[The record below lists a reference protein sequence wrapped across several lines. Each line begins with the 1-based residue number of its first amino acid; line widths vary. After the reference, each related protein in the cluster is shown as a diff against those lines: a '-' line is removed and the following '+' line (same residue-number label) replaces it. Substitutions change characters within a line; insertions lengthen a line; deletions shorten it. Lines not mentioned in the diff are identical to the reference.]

1 MDEATS
7 PELRL
12 NLQAFFNVGAGLVAS
27 STTNTRT
34 FTFSEIAEKIQMSKK
49 VALVTGGGRG
59 IGFGI
64 CEKLAAD
71 GFNLVLSGRSDAS
84 KVADAVAKLEG
95 MGAEVLYCSG
105 DVSSAEDRAA
115 MLVEIK
121 DRFGRLDVLI
131 NNAGVAPKERADILE
146 ATEDSYEW
154 IMKINLQGPYFLT
167 QACANWMIQ
176 QKKADDSF
184 DGCIVNIGSISATV
198 VSPNRGDYCISKAG
212 LGMMNS
218 LFAARLGEFAIP
230 VYEIRPGIIK
240 TDMTSGVTEKYDNL
254 IYNTELLVEKRW
266 GLPEDIAKLAAAMA
280 RGDMPYASGQA
291 IYVDGGLTMNRL

>member
-1 MDEATS
+1 
-7 PELRL
+7 
-12 NLQAFFNVGAGLVAS
+12 
-27 STTNTRT
+27 
-34 FTFSEIAEKIQMSKK
+34 MSKK

-71 GFNLVLSGRSDAS
+71 GFDLVLSGRSEAS
-84 KVADAVAKLEG
+84 KVSDAVSTLQG

-105 DVSSAEDRAA
+105 DVSSAKDRAA
-115 MLVEIK
+115 LLEQIR
-121 DRFGRLDVLI
+121 DRFGRLDVLV
-131 NNAGVAPKERADILE
+131 NNAGVAPKIRADILE
-146 ATEDSYEW
+146 ATQESYEW

-167 QACANWMIQ
+167 QACANWMIA
-176 QKKADDSF
+176 QKRADDSLEA
-184 DGCIVNIGSISATV
+184 CIINIGSISATV

-240 TDMTSGVTEKYDNL
+240 TEMTAGVTEKYDNL
-254 IYNTELLVEKRW
+254 ILNTELLVEKRW
-266 GLPEDIAKLAAAMA
+266 GMPEDIGKLAAAIA
-280 RGDMPYASGQA
+280 RGDMPYASGQV
-291 IYVDGGLTMNRL
+291 IYVDGGLTMKRL

>member
-1 MDEATS
+1 M
-7 PELRL
+7 
-12 NLQAFFNVGAGLVAS
+12 
-27 STTNTRT
+27 
-34 FTFSEIAEKIQMSKK
+34 KK

-84 KVADAVAKLEG
+84 KVADSVAALEK

-115 MLVEIK
+115 MLTDIK
-121 DRFGRLDVLI
+121 ARFGRLDVLV
-131 NNAGVAPKERADILE
+131 NNAGVAPKVRADILE
-146 ATEDSYEW
+146 ADEDSFEW

-167 QACANWMIQ
+167 QAVANWMVE
-176 QKKADDSF
+176 QKKADDTF
-184 DGCIVNIGSISATV
+184 GGCIVNVGSISATV
-198 VSPNRGDYCISKAG
+198 VSPNRGDYCISKAA
-212 LGMMNS
+212 LGMMSS
-218 LFAARLGEFAIP
+218 LFAARLGEFSIP

-240 TDMTSGVTEKYDNL
+240 TDMTAGVTEKYDNL
-254 IYNTELLVEKRW
+254 IYNTDLLVEKRW
-266 GLPEDIAKLAAAMA
+266 GLPEDIGKLTAAMA

-291 IYVDGGLTMNRL
+291 IYVDGGLTLPRL

>member
-1 MDEATS
+1 M
-7 PELRL
+7 
-12 NLQAFFNVGAGLVAS
+12 N
-27 STTNTRT
+27 
-34 FTFSEIAEKIQMSKK
+34 KK

-84 KVADAVAKLEG
+84 KVADAVEKLEG
-95 MGAEVLYCSG
+95 LGAEVLYCAG
-105 DVSSAEDRAA
+105 DVASAEDRAA
-115 MLVEIK
+115 MLAEVKE
-121 DRFGRLDVLI
+121 RFGRLDVLV
-131 NNAGVAPKERADILE
+131 NNAGVAPRVRADILE
-146 ATEDSYEW
+146 ATEDSFEW
-154 IMKINLQGPYFLT
+154 IMRINLQGPYFLS

-176 QKKADDSF
+176 QKRADDSF
-184 DGCIVNIGSISATV
+184 TGCIINVGSISATV

-230 VYEIRPGIIK
+230 VYEIRPGLIK
-240 TDMTSGVTEKYDNL
+240 TDMTAGVTEKYDNL
-254 IYNTELLVEKRW
+254 IYNTERLVEKRW
-266 GLPEDIAKLAAAMA
+266 GMPEDIGKLAAAMA
-280 RGDMPYASGQA
+280 RGDMPYASGQV